1 MVAATLCPQMTAATE
16 HAPEVLRLQ
25 STAIAANVVF
35 INIDWKASRH
45 NTGRLAANME
55 LLGKTIAGVVRN
67 MNPKMICMCEVGVA
81 SDPLTKEQMK
91 HVRDQSIHAWQAAAT
106 GHFEL
111 RSMFKVGAPYMTIY
125 IDGSVCCSRHRI
137 LTDLYCAQGNPRT
150 AQTFLCCGPGGV
162 TVDVINVHAPSGKR
176 RLTDQQRKTLL
187 TNLLQTN
194 SESMPGS
201 LIGSARFLIGGDMN
215 TAPFLLSQVLQVCRG
230 NGSLRTQ
237 AQIHDPVLGNHG
249 DLCVLGG
256 FKADSLTTTADN
268 HDRKHKPYG
277 ICWSMTQVLALTTI
291 PAHLEYGPS
300 DQCLEHKTYD
310 PECHM
315 CTTYTAWEGDQ
326 DQLWAPQCSFTHS
339 PIRPVFTPPG
349 FFPINCATQWRST
362 IASDTAAD
370 AVPAVADAAPK
381 WSEAS
386 DARTCASLAAE
397 PYDEL
402 EIRLKGLQKVAGEVL
417 DSHQPDSPSTA
428 KSDGAAMAAS
438 RKSWWNSWKQW
449 TWRQPWKPWSEPDSE
464 TVADAAAGRA
474 LEAAPLPPPADQQT
488 LYLRYEDTPSV
499 RKQWLGELLLPKVT
513 LLQPELARRI
523 CGMLLEREDMRIIA
537 LLKSDDEL
545 KPEVDKARAVLDE
558 QSNPLTNGQLAAAPT
573 AAATQLSADGSTPQL
588 ASQEVPADKMM
599 IYSIVNEFLG
609 KITFND
615 SAAEEMLIAA
625 LMHKTCLS
633 PAVHLRVETVF
644 SRIFFYYANGVNDR
658 SGWQPR
664 DTSKYIRQ
672 WSELATMRTWVS
684 SGFAA
689 STEHSE
695 QLTKDQVSQIFKL
708 YMEDMKSTLREEQLD
723 KPWVYYKSCAEA
735 KLRHQAG
742 DKFVAKAIWA
752 IGLPRLPSF
761 ATEQRGKPL
770 SAQDLEAVPEA
781 IDSVLNWLDRLASTL
796 TAHHETNQYKT
807 AVRKSG
813 GAHRQS
819 GLNATEQKTRRATR
833 KANCDIQS
841 ARDLDRRWI
850 NGTLTFQNWDPR
862 QEALLRAYWNG
873 SLQGRLKEAKKSRG
887 TADPMCRTPLQP
899 LRL

>member
-1 MVAATLCPQMTAATE
+1 
-16 HAPEVLRLQ
+16 
-25 STAIAANVVF
+25 
-35 INIDWKASRH
+35 
-45 NTGRLAANME
+45 
-55 LLGKTIAGVVRN
+55 
-67 MNPKMICMCEVGVA
+67 
-81 SDPLTKEQMK
+81 
-91 HVRDQSIHAWQAAAT
+91 
-106 GHFEL
+106 
-111 RSMFKVGAPYMTIY
+111 
-125 IDGSVCCSRHRI
+125 
-137 LTDLYCAQGNPRT
+137 
-150 AQTFLCCGPGGV
+150 
-162 TVDVINVHAPSGKR
+162 
-176 RLTDQQRKTLL
+176 
-187 TNLLQTN
+187 
-194 SESMPGS
+194 
-201 LIGSARFLIGGDMN
+201 MN

-230 NGSLRTQ
+230 NGSLHTQ
-237 AQIHDPVLGNHG
+237 AHIHDPVLGNHG

-256 FKADSLTTTADN
+256 FKADSLATTAEN
-268 HDRKHKPYG
+268 HDPQHKPYG
-277 ICWSMTQVLALTTI
+277 ICWSMAQGSATPKIPTKAAPHAAPYATFGSPYMQRFVAKNRDDKNIGYFKAPIDPKLAAKVIQIEREELAALHKEAAASYRPPPRI
-291 PAHLEYGPS
+291 PLPSGLGYGPVS
-300 DQCLEHKTYD
+300 KGYATEQPL
-310 PECHM
+310 
-315 CTTYTAWEGDQ
+315 Q
-326 DQLWAPQCSFTHS
+326 APPT
-339 PIRPVFTPPG
+339 PAPTREPPMPPAVGVTRRPQSWTP
-349 FFPINCATQWRST
+349 AV
-362 IASDTAAD
+362 AA
-370 AVPAVADAAPK
+370 PAVADAAPQTTAATEPAPK

-386 DARTCASLAAE
+386 DAETWKSLAEE
-397 PYDEL
+397 PD
-402 EIRLKGLQKVAGEVL
+402 
-417 DSHQPDSPSTA
+417 DDDDDHQPPMPWDRQRAASSAGYATEQPLQEHTPIDTRRQLYPRLSDQQKEWIRELGPPSAA
-428 KSDGAAMAAS
+428 KSDGAAMAAMKMPLRS
-438 RKSWWNSWKQW
+438 AVAENFQRASDEE
-449 TWRQPWKPWSEPDSE
+449 TAAAAAAAATEHSE
-464 TVADAAAGRA
+464 DASTPELASQELPGFISTNPAAGRA
-474 LEAAPLPPPADQQT
+474 LEAAPPLPLADQQT
-488 LYLRYEDTPSV
+488 LYLRDEEAPSV
-499 RKQWLGELLLPKVT
+499 RKQRIGEQLFTKVN
-513 LLQPELARRI
+513 LLQPGVANRI
-523 CGMLLEREDMRIIA
+523 CGMLLEREDKRIIA
-537 LLKSDDEL
+537 LLNSDDEL
-545 KPEVDKARAVLDE
+545 KLQVDKARAILDE
-558 QSNPLTNGQLAAAPT
+558 ETNPLTKGQLAAAPTDQQKRMIGEKLYIKIAKLGIDNPNTVTGIILRLQNDVLMSLLPEQAKEHLRKHVAVAERMISSSPETWPIVFGDRDYKAKPGST
-573 AAATQLSADGSTPQL
+573 AAATQLSADGSTPEL

-644 SRIFFYYANGVNDR
+644 SRVFFYYANGVNDR

-813 GAHRQS
+813 VAHRQS

-873 SLQGRLKEAKKSRG
+873 SLQGRLKEAKNSRG
-887 TADPMCRTPLQP
+887 SADPMCRTPLQP

>member
-1 MVAATLCPQMTAATE
+1 MHAAPFLLSQ
-16 HAPEVLRLQ
+16 VLQACRGNGSLRTQ
-25 STAIAANVVF
+25 AQIHDPV
-35 INIDWKASRH
+35 
-45 NTGRLAANME
+45 
-55 LLGKTIAGVVRN
+55 LGNHVQLH
-67 MNPKMICMCEVGVA
+67 CM
-81 SDPLTKEQMK
+81 
-91 HVRDQSIHAWQAAAT
+91 
-106 GHFEL
+106 FE
-111 RSMFKVGAPYMTIY
+111 VGAPYMTIY
-125 IDGSVCCSRHRI
+125 IDGSVQCSCHRI
-137 LTDLYCAQGNPRT
+137 LEGLPRT

-162 TVDVINVHAPSGKR
+162 TVDVINVHAPSGKKK
-176 RLTDQQRKTLL
+176 LTDQQRKTLL

-194 SESMPGS
+194 SESMPGR

-215 TAPFLLSQVLQVCRG
+215 TLPLSMSHLLQVCRG
-230 NGSLRTQ
+230 NGSLHTP
-237 AQIHDPVLGNHG
+237 AHIHHPALGMHG
-249 DLCVLGG
+249 DLCFLGG

-268 HDRKHKPYG
+268 HDRQHKPYG
-277 ICWSMTQVLALTTI
+277 ICWSMAQGLALTTI
-291 PAHLEYGPS
+291 PTQREYGPS

-310 PECHM
+310 PECQL
-315 CTTYTAWEGDQ
+315 CTTYTAWEGEQ
-326 DQLWAPQCSFTHS
+326 DQLWAPQCSFTYS
-339 PIRPVFTPPG
+339 PTRPVFTPSASQGRAPI
-349 FFPINCATQWRST
+349 FFPTNCATQWRST

-370 AVPAVADAAPK
+370 AVPAVADAAPQTIAAT
-381 WSEAS
+381 EPAPGPTI
-386 DARTCASLAAE
+386 AATEPSLAAE
-397 PYDEL
+397 SDDE
-402 EIRLKGLQKVAGEVL
+402 QVAGEVL
-417 DSHQPDSPSTA
+417 DSHQPGSPSTA
-428 KSDGAAMAAS
+428 KSDGAAMAAPW
-438 RKSWWNSWKQW
+438 KPWWQSWKPW
-449 TWRQPWKPWSEPDSE
+449 TWRQSWKPWSEPDSE
-464 TVADAAAGRA
+464 TVADAAT
-474 LEAAPLPPPADQQT
+474 AATDEEEP
-488 LYLRYEDTPSV
+488 PSV
-499 RKQWLGELLLPKVT
+499 RKQRLGELLLPKVT
-513 LLQPELARRI
+513 LLQPGLARRI

-633 PAVHLRVETVF
+633 PSAHLQVETVF